1 MSFLQVDFETTSKVM
16 KKAGLRSVEK
26 NAGSPEMQ
34 NDSFQLPEDFGGGGV
49 QL

>member
-1 MSFLQVDFETTSKVM
+1 M

-34 NDSFQLPEDFGGGGV
+34 NDSFQLPEDFGWGGSAINKV
-49 QL
+49 QMVAMRD

>member
-1 MSFLQVDFETTSKVM
+1 M

-34 NDSFQLPEDFGGGGV
+34 NDSFQLPEDFREGGGGSAINKV
-49 QL
+49 QMVAMRD